1 MSTSEGAAASTAFRW
16 LAAHGVSTSRVVTKS
31 FHSRGAGVG
40 LAAHAALAAGE
51 IALRVPRVVWWPL
64 SAEAARERAQQ
75 RMPKMLERVDALVDS
90 LGKRSVHLAD
100 SALLAAHLTLMALDE
115 NANNSYLRCLP
126 VSLDVPILW
135 PEALRKVLLQGSSCY
150 ASCQSQVAVSDKL
163 FDAISGR

>member
-1 MSTSEGAAASTAFRW
+1 MTPQ
-16 LAAHGVSTSRVVTKS
+16 VTLDKRRCQ
-31 FHSRGAGVG
+31 H
-40 LAAHAALAAGE
+40 
-51 IALRVPRVVWWPL
+51 PRRRHLLHKAP
-64 SAEAARERAQQ
+64 RRQQ